1 MYLTLSDD
9 EIKAHLFEKCCG
21 MLDNSKDTS
30 EHIVIE
36 SILDI
41 IGVLIPYQS
50 VKTLKSFFD
59 SRISKAK
66 QLKNFKEEKKYFRY
80 FLCIYLIFSN
90 LIIKFKTINK
100 NNCSYI
106 FLIEFWKK

>member
-9 EIKAHLFEKCCG
+9 EIRGQLFDKCCN
-21 MLDNSKDTS
+21 MLDNSKDADHT
-30 EHIVIE
+30 VIE

-41 IGVLIPYQS
+41 IGVLVPYQS

-66 QLKNFKEEKKYFRY
+66 KLKNFKEEKKYFRY
-80 FLCIYLIFSN
+80 FLYIYYACVCVI
-90 LIIKFKTINK
+90 
-100 NNCSYI
+100 C
-106 FLIEFWKK
+106 

>member
-9 EIKAHLFEKCCG
+9 EIKEQLFNKCCG
-21 MLDNSKDTS
+21 MLDNSKDADHT
-30 EHIVIE
+30 VIE

-41 IGVLIPYQS
+41 VGVLVPYQT
-50 VKTLKSFFD
+50 VKILKSFFD

-80 FLCIYLIFSN
+80 Y
-90 LIIKFKTINK
+90 T
-100 NNCSYI
+100 
-106 FLIEFWKK
+106 